1 MKLPIGIQIYS
12 VRDFCKTDLEFTLK
26 ELKRFGYE
34 GVELAGLYER
44 TPKEFADLLSEIGLE
59 PISAHVSY
67 YDMKADMEKVISDY
81 KTVGCKYIAIPWMDP
96 DYRIDGIYGKET
108 MENIC
113 KFAEMAKSAGIPLL
127 YHNHDFEFEKI
138 DGEYAFDLLFAQ
150 TPDLLVEQDSCWVH
164 HGGENPIKYLK
175 KYANRTPVLHLKDYV
190 GNKKDGT
197 FELRPN
203 GCGVVDIKGLVAE
216 SENCGVEWLVVEQD
230 YPSMGM
236 NALECAQKSIEYL
249 KQL

>member
-12 VRDFCKTDLEFTLK
+12 VRDFCYQNLENTLK
-26 ELKRFGYE
+26 EIKSYGYE

-44 TPKEFADLLSEIGLE
+44 TPKQMAELLSEYGLE

-96 DYRIDGIYGKET
+96 DYRLNGIYGKET

-113 KFAEMAKSAGIPLL
+113 KFAEMAKSADIPLL
-127 YHNHDFEFEKI
+127 YHNHSFEFEKI
-138 DGEYAFDLLFAQ
+138 GDDYIFDLIYAQ
-150 TPDLLVEQDSCWVH
+150 APNLMVEQDSCWVH
-164 HGGENPIKYLK
+164 EGGQDPLTYLK

-190 GNKKDGT
+190 GSKKDGT

-203 GCGVVDIKGLVAE
+203 GYGVVDIKGLVEA
-216 SENCGVEWLVVEQD
+216 SPDCGVEWLVVEQD
-230 YPSMGM
+230 HPSMGM
-236 NALECAQKSIEYL
+236 NAFECAQKSIEYL